1 MSVAKITK
9 SDNTGFSIEIKF
21 NYHESMLY
29 GEVEIQKGLNE
40 AGMIATKEILDQ
52 FDSDG
57 SAIKM
62 CNQSFSSKGQLEKN
76 YQTPY
81 GEIRIARHV
90 YQSTSGGK
98 TFCPLEHDGRIV
110 ITSTPRFAKMVSS
123 KYSIGSTESVKKD
136 LSENHERLVNRKTL
150 QTISEA
156 VGAVAQAKEVDWNYM
171 PTVDEFEDKVKIL
184 SFGLDGT
191 CMQMREDGWREA
203 MAGTLTLYNEEG
215 ERMHTSY
222 IAAAPEYGKELFLKK
237 LTDSINKTKD
247 MFPSAMTIGLADGA
261 KENWKFLHQHVE
273 HQIIDFYHVTE
284 YLGAYSKVVYKNNF
298 EQKKWMKDACHNLKN
313 KIGSAVKLL
322 KEIEAES
329 KLKYKKK
336 DLEII
341 NKALSYFKNNVD
353 KMKYR
358 KMIIMNAPIGS
369 GVTEAACKVIVKERM
384 CKAGMRWKNDGAQV
398 VLKLRSMNQ
407 TEGHWDY
414 FWNKVDQFGFDM
426 TA

>member
-1 MSVAKITK
+1 MSIAKITK

-29 GEVEIQKGLNE
+29 GEVEIQKSLNK
-40 AGMIATKEILDQ
+40 AGVIATEEILSQ

-57 SAIKM
+57 SSIKM
-62 CNQSFSSKGQLEKN
+62 GNQSFSSKGQLEKN

-110 ITSTPRFAKMVSS
+110 VTSTPRFAKMVSS

-156 VGAVAQAKEVDWNYM
+156 VGAVAQAKEVEWNYM
-171 PTVDEFEDKVKIL
+171 PRADEFEDEVKIL

-247 MFPSAMTIGLADGA
+247 MFPKAMTIGLADGA
-261 KENWKFLHQHVE
+261 KENWKFLQQHVE
-273 HQIIDFYHVTE
+273 HQVIDFYHVTE

-313 KIGSAVKLL
+313 KIGSAGKLL
-322 KEIEAES
+322 KEIEAKS

-341 NKALSYFKNNVD
+341 NKALSYFRNNIE
-353 KMKYR
+353 KMKYK
-358 KMIIMNAPIGS
+358 KMIILNAPIGS

-414 FWNKVDQFGFDM
+414 FWSKVDQFGFDM
-426 TA
+426 AA

>member
-9 SDNTGFSIEIKF
+9 SNNKGFSIEINF
-21 NYHESMLY
+21 EYHESMLC

-40 AGMIATKEILDQ
+40 AGIIATSEILSQ

-57 SAIKM
+57 APIKIG
-62 CNQSFSSKGQLEKN
+62 NQTFSSKGQLEKN
-76 YQTPY
+76 YQSPY
-81 GEIRIARHV
+81 GEIRIARNV

-98 TFCPLEHDGRIV
+98 TFCPLEQEGRII

-136 LSENHERLVNRKTL
+136 LAENHERLINRKTL

-156 VGAVAQAKEVDWNYM
+156 VGAVAQAKEVDWSYM
-171 PTVDEFEDKVKIL
+171 PEADEFEDEVKIL

-203 MAGTLTLYNEEG
+203 MAGTLTLYNKDG

-237 LTDSINKTKD
+237 LTDSINKMKI
-247 MFPSAMTIGLADGA
+247 MFPAAMTIGLADGA
-261 KENWKFLHQHVE
+261 KENWKFLKPHVE
-273 HQIIDFYHVTE
+273 HQVIDFYHVTE
-284 YLGAYSKVVYKNNF
+284 YLGAYSKVVYKNNL
-298 EQKKWMKDACHNLKN
+298 EQKKWMKEACHNLKN
-313 KIGSAVKLL
+313 KVGSAVKLL

-336 DLEII
+336 ELEII
-341 NKALSYFKNNVD
+341 NKALSYFKNNAE
-353 KMKYR
+353 KMKYK
-358 KMIIMNAPIGS
+358 KMITMNAPIGS

-407 TEGHWDY
+407 TDGHWDY
-414 FWNKVDQFGFDM
+414 FWNKVDKFGFEM
-426 TA
+426 AA